1 MPDVFP
7 LLHQGE
13 FPRDQVSD
21 IPQETIL
28 LDIPL
33 HSFHR
38 HTRAFLKIQDGCNS
52 HCSYCIVPHAR
63 GPSRSLSPES
73 IIEHCASLRE
83 KGFKEVVLTGIHI
96 GAYGQDF
103 SPPFSLERLLE
114 RLEHAETPPRI
125 RLSSIE
131 PLDFSPA
138 LITF

>member
-38 HTRAFLKIQDGCNS
+38 HPRAFLKIQDGCNAR
-52 HCSYCIVPHAR
+52 CSYCIVPHAR
-63 GPSRSLSPES
+63 GPSRSLSPEKL
-73 IIEHCASLRE
+73 IEHLRVLKE
-83 KGFKEVVLTGIHI
+83 KGFKEAVLTGIHI
-96 GAYGQDF
+96 DSYGLDLT
-103 SPPFSLERLLE
+103 SPFPLEKL
-114 RLEHAETPPRI
+114 
-125 RLSSIE
+125 
-131 PLDFSPA
+131 
-138 LITF
+138 